1 MIFTACYTKLEN
13 GYMGQ
18 LLEWPEV
25 ITEGATTDECREMLI
40 DAAQEMA
47 LAYDENDREIT
58 KTPFYLETLPIN
70 IFDRISLNLL
80 CKQAGI
86 PAIF

>member
-1 MIFTACYTKLEN
+1 MVFTACYTKLEN

-47 LAYDENDREIT
+47 LAYDENDREIM
-58 KTPFYLETLPIN
+58 KTPFYLESLPIN
-70 IFDRISLNLL
+70 L
-80 CKQAGI
+80 KK
-86 PAIF
+86 AIAVNVR

>member
-25 ITEGATTDECREMLI
+25 ITEGATTEECREMLI

-47 LAYDENDREIT
+47 LAYDENGREII
-58 KTPFYLETLPIN
+58 KTPFYVETLPIN
-70 IFDRISLNLL
+70 I
-80 CKQAGI
+80 KK
-86 PAIF
+86 AIAVNVG

>member
-47 LAYDENDREIT
+47 LAYDKNGREIT
-58 KTPFYLETLPIN
+58 KTPFYVETLPIN
-70 IFDRISLNLL
+70 IKKAVAVNVS
-80 CKQAGI
+80 
-86 PAIF
+86 

>member
-25 ITEGATTDECREMLI
+25 ITEGDNIEDCRAMLS

-47 LAYDENDREIT
+47 LAYDENGREII
-58 KTPFYLETLPIN
+58 KTPFYVETLPIN
-70 IFDRISLNLL
+70 IKKAVAVNVS
-80 CKQAGI
+80 
-86 PAIF
+86 

>member
-1 MIFTACYTKLEN
+1 MDFTACYTKLEH

-25 ITEGATTDECREMLI
+25 ITEGATTEECRAMLI

-47 LAYDENDREIT
+47 LAYDEDGREIK
-58 KTPFYLETLPIN
+58 KTPFYIEALPIKIRKAVAVN
-70 IFDRISLNLL
+70 VS
-80 CKQAGI
+80 
-86 PAIF
+86 